1 MTQPE
6 KPKRKKL
13 KPLKDDI
20 FNHLDVMYR
29 LAKKTK
35 NIALAL
41 KAVEVCIKAKQALG
55 KQSTPLMNIQE
66 ASDDEL
72 EKMVQMLKQEE

>member
-1 MTQPE
+1 MTQLE

-20 FNHLDVMYR
+20 FNHLDAMYR

-41 KAVEVCIKAKQALG
+41 KAVEVCIKAKQALC
-55 KQSTPLMNIQE
+55 KQPPSLMNISE
-66 ASDDEL
+66 ASDEEL
-72 EKMVQMLKQEE
+72 EKMIKTLKPEE